1 MSGSRSNP
9 AERQL
14 AEQHLGDRLAA
25 LVDGELGHDARER
38 VLAHLA
44 TCPKCKTEA
53 DAQRRLKSVFAEV
66 APPPPSESFLARL
79 QGLPGGGSEPPSGPR
94 TPGRGGFATADT
106 ESGLPPTGIFGVKPE
121 TFGYAPSGTHAA
133 VLPSMGRGFRIHD
146 VSRHDV
152 SRHEAER
159 SLWRGRRFAFAAAGA
174 VSLAAIA
181 LGGVTA
187 GVPADTGDPRAS
199 GSSNSN
205 SNSNSTNGNSNGSSG
220 TSNASPLRP
229 QGSGATTAPDSVRR
243 RGSGPLTVQG
253 PRPGVLA
260 APVAP
265 TEAAGPLL
273 PGAPARGPGFQA
285 PLPPRSEVAAPMMAG
300 AAVMSPLIRP
310 VYPFAPGGT
319 SPAGA
324 PGATPTQDAVAQEDA
339 ADPTRTAAA
348 SPVEGTLQGTSQIR

>member
-9 AERQL
+9 AERHL

-79 QGLPGGGSEPPSGPR
+79 QGLPGGGSEPPSGPGR
-94 TPGRGGFATADT
+94 PGSGGFATADT

-133 VLPSMGRGFRIHD
+133 VLPSTGRGFRIHD
-146 VSRHDV
+146 ESRHDV
-152 SRHEAER
+152 GRHEAER
-159 SLWRGRRFAFAAAGA
+159 SLWLGRRFAFAAAGA

-181 LGGVTA
+181 LGGVTT
-187 GVPADTGDPRAS
+187 GIPADPGEPRAGA
-199 GSSNSN
+199 GSSNSTG
-205 SNSNSTNGNSNGSSG
+205 SGNGSGSG
-220 TSNASPLRP
+220 NSNASPMRS
-229 QGSGATTAPDSVRR
+229 QGSGVTTAPDSVRR
-243 RGSGPLTVQG
+243 RGGGPLTVQG
-253 PRPGVLA
+253 QRPGVLA

-265 TEAAGPLL
+265 TQATGPLL
-273 PGAPARGPGFQA
+273 PGVPVRGPRIQQPEPVSA
-285 PLPPRSEVAAPMMAG
+285 RHEVTAPMLTG
-300 AAVMSPLIRP
+300 AAIMSPLIRP
-310 VYPFAPGGT
+310 VSPVTPAGT
-319 SPAGA
+319 SPVGA
-324 PGATPTQDAVAQEDA
+324 VSTPGGVASGGG
-339 ADPTRTAAA
+339 ADPKRTAAS
-348 SPVEGTLQGTSQIR
+348 SPVEGALQGTARIR

>member
-9 AERQL
+9 AERHL

-94 TPGRGGFATADT
+94 TPGGGFATADS
-106 ESGLPPTGIFGVKPE
+106 ESGLPPSGVFGVRPE
-121 TFGYAPSGTHAA
+121 TFGYAPAGSHAG
-133 VLPSMGRGFRIHD
+133 VLPSSGRGFRIHD
-146 VSRHDV
+146 VDRRDV
-152 SRHEAER
+152 GRAEAER

-181 LGGVTA
+181 LGGVTT
-187 GVPADTGDPRAS
+187 GIPADPGDPRA
-199 GSSNSN
+199 G
-205 SNSNSTNGNSNGSSG
+205 SG
-220 TSNASPLRP
+220 TSNSSGSSTSGNSKSNASPMRSP
-229 QGSGATTAPDSVRR
+229 GAGVTAAPDSVRR

-253 PRPGVLA
+253 QRPGVLA

-265 TEAAGPLL
+265 TQATGPLL
-273 PGAPARGPGFQA
+273 PGVPARGPRVQ
-285 PLPPRSEVAAPMMAG
+285 PPEPVSARHQVAAPMLTG
-300 AAVMSPLIRP
+300 AAIMSPLIRP
-310 VYPFAPGGT
+310 VPSVVRDGT
-319 SPAGA
+319 SPAG
-324 PGATPTQDAVAQEDA
+324 TVPTLGGVASQSA
-339 ADPTRTAAA
+339 ASGGGADPAGTATS
-348 SPVEGTLQGTSQIR
+348 SPFEGTLQGSSQIR

>member
-9 AERQL
+9 AERHL

-94 TPGRGGFATADT
+94 PPGSGGFATADT
-106 ESGLPPTGIFGVKPE
+106 DSGLPPTGIFGVRPE
-121 TFGYAPSGTHAA
+121 TFGYAPSGSHAA
-133 VLPSMGRGFRIHD
+133 VLPGSGRGFRLHD

-152 SRHEAER
+152 GRHEAER

-181 LGGVTA
+181 LGGVTT
-187 GVPADTGDPRAS
+187 GMPADPGEPRAGS
-199 GSSNSN
+199 GSSSN
-205 SNSNSTNGNSNGSSG
+205 SSGNGSSTG
-220 TSNASPLRP
+220 SNSNASPLRSP
-229 QGSGATTAPDSVRR
+229 GAGAATAPDSVRR
-243 RGSGPLTVQG
+243 RGSNPLSVQG
-253 PRPGVLA
+253 QRPGVLA

-265 TEAAGPLL
+265 TQATGPLL
-273 PGAPARGPGFQA
+273 PGVPVRGPRVQQPEPVSA
-285 PLPPRSEVAAPMMAG
+285 RHEVTAPMLTG
-300 AAVMSPLIRP
+300 AAIMSPLIRP
-310 VYPFAPGGT
+310 VSPVTPGGA
-319 SPAGA
+319 SPAAAVPNLGGVASGGGA
-324 PGATPTQDAVAQEDA
+324 EPTHTAVA
-339 ADPTRTAAA
+339 
-348 SPVEGTLQGTSQIR
+348 SPIEGTLQGTSQIR

>member
-9 AERQL
+9 AERHL

-94 TPGRGGFATADT
+94 SPGSGGFATADT
-106 ESGLPPTGIFGVKPE
+106 ESGLPPTGIFGVNPE
-121 TFGYAPSGTHAA
+121 TFGYAPAGTHAA
-133 VLPSMGRGFRIHD
+133 VLPSTGRGFRIHD

-152 SRHEAER
+152 GRHEAER

-181 LGGVTA
+181 LGGVTT
-187 GVPADTGDPRAS
+187 GIPADPGDPRAGS

-205 SNSNSTNGNSNGSSG
+205 
-220 TSNASPLRP
+220 ASPMRS
-229 QGSGATTAPDSVRR
+229 QGSGATTSPDSVRR
-243 RGSGPLTVQG
+243 RGSNPLSVQG
-253 PRPGVLA
+253 QRPGVLA

-265 TEAAGPLL
+265 TQATGPLL
-273 PGAPARGPGFQA
+273 PGVPARGPHIQQPEPQPEPVSA
-285 PLPPRSEVAAPMMAG
+285 RHEVTAPMLTG
-300 AAVMSPLIRP
+300 AAIMSPLIRP
-310 VYPFAPGGT
+310 VSPVTPGGT

-324 PGATPTQDAVAQEDA
+324 VPTLGGVTSGHGAE
-339 ADPTRTAAA
+339 PTRAAA
-348 SPVEGTLQGTSQIR
+348 SSPIEGTLQGTSQIR

>member
-9 AERQL
+9 AERHL
-14 AEQHLGDRLAA
+14 AEAEQHLGDRLAA

-53 DAQRRLKSVFAEV
+53 DSQRRLKSVFAEV

-79 QGLPGGGSEPPSGPR
+79 QGLPGGGSEPPGGPR
-94 TPGRGGFATADT
+94 APGGGFATADT
-106 ESGLPPTGIFGVKPE
+106 ESGLPPTGVFGVKGE
-121 TFGYAPSGTHAA
+121 SFGYVPSGAHAT
-133 VLPSMGRGFRIHD
+133 VLPGAGRGFRIHD
-146 VSRHDV
+146 VSRHD
-152 SRHEAER
+152 AER

-181 LGGVTA
+181 LGGVTT
-187 GVPADTGDPRAS
+187 GIPADPGDPRAGGS
-199 GSSNSN
+199 GSSSN
-205 SNSNSTNGNSNGSSG
+205 
-220 TSNASPLRP
+220 SNASPLRS
-229 QGSGATTAPDSVRR
+229 QGSGTGTAPADSSRR

-253 PRPGVLA
+253 QRPGVLA

-273 PGAPARGPGFQA
+273 PGGPGRGPRVPEPVQATA
-285 PLPPRSEVAAPMMAG
+285 PLFTG

-310 VYPFAPGGT
+310 VAPVSPGAMSPGVASGAALPTPGPAAPGQT
-319 SPAGA
+319 
-324 PGATPTQDAVAQEDA
+324 
-339 ADPTRTAAA
+339 ADPARTSA
-348 SPVEGTLQGTSQIR
+348 SSPIEGTLQGTSQIR

>member
-9 AERQL
+9 AERHL

-94 TPGRGGFATADT
+94 PPGSGGFATAES
-106 ESGLPPTGIFGVKPE
+106 ESGLPPSGVFGVRPE
-121 TFGYAPSGTHAA
+121 TFGYAPSGSHAA
-133 VLPSMGRGFRIHD
+133 VLPGSGRGFHIHD
-146 VSRHDV
+146 VDRRDV
-152 SRHEAER
+152 GRAEAER

-181 LGGVTA
+181 LGGVTT
-187 GVPADTGDPRAS
+187 GVPADPGDPRA
-199 GSSNSN
+199 G
-205 SNSNSTNGNSNGSSG
+205 SG
-220 TSNASPLRP
+220 TSNSSGSNTSGGNKSSASPMRSP
-229 QGSGATTAPDSVRR
+229 GAGVTAAPDSVRR
-243 RGSGPLTVQG
+243 RGSGPLSAQG

-265 TEAAGPLL
+265 TQATGPLL
-273 PGAPARGPGFQA
+273 PGVPARGPRVQQPEPVA
-285 PLPPRSEVAAPMMAG
+285 ALHQVAAPMLTG
-300 AAVMSPLIRP
+300 AAIMSPLIRP
-310 VYPFAPGGT
+310 VPSVVRGGM
-319 SPAGA
+319 SPAG
-324 PGATPTQDAVAQEDA
+324 TVPTLGGSASDGVASGGGV
-339 ADPTRTAAA
+339 DPARTAAS
-348 SPVEGTLQGTSQIR
+348 SPAEGTLQGTSQIR